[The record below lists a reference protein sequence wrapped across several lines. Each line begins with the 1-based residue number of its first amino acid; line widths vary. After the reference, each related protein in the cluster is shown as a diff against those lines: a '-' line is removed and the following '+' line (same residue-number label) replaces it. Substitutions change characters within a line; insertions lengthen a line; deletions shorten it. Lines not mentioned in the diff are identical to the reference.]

1 MNGHRYWLK
10 RNIELSLFD
19 KPMVSRAAQ
28 KDQTFTIKKF
38 VIKASFFLLFLPLV
52 CGAGALIICYVI
64 RTLSSH

>member
-19 KPMVSRAAQ
+19 KPMVSRSAQ
-28 KDQTFTIKKF
+28 NAHTFTIKKI

-52 CGAGALIICYVI
+52 FGAGALIICYVI
-64 RTLSSH
+64 QTLSSH